1 MCVWGLSLG
10 LGAEAGPPG
19 EGAIPGLLFTHQAVV
34 GVARA
39 GPALGRK
46 CGCKQGQSHGAC
58 RSVLSRGAIPLAAA
72 DLWKPLPHPH
82 PAQGRSPP
90 PPRRDGLLSRLGY
103 SVKPRLVPS
112 LTYQGREGSLPDLA
126 CAQGPCLRALA
137 QVRAWVSVLN
147 TQGLPEECMCH
158 KQGAKHPLD
167 PSFGALGDR
176 VTFHPLPPCPPHLSP
191 PCLPACGGRGL

>member
-1 MCVWGLSLG
+1 M
-10 LGAEAGPPG
+10 
-19 EGAIPGLLFTHQAVV
+19 
-34 GVARA
+34 
-39 GPALGRK
+39 GPAARSSAGVP
-46 CGCKQGQSHGAC
+46 SHWLQLTSGSLSPTRTPPKAGAP
-58 RSVLSRGAIPLAAA
+58 R
-72 DLWKPLPHPH
+72 
-82 PAQGRSPP
+82 
-90 PPRRDGLLSRLGY
+90 PRRDGLLSRLGY